1 MDSLVY
7 ALPVNDSDTI
17 PKIWYSELLD
27 ILDEKKD
34 STRYRK
40 ILDRALLEASGK
52 PDSLGLGIMQRYMG
66 QFYRLHNVYD
76 SAYYFYNSSFK
87 LLSRLNNL
95 KEAAISRYGMAINF
109 YYSDDY
115 LNSEVTASEALALLE
130 NQVDY
135 GLDAYRMRANNLIAL
150 SAMAQ
155 KADERALEYFEK
167 TLEYFDPSDQKSS
180 TFLILMNNIGTAKH
194 NLGKYDEAR
203 VYFRKVLENDSILIK
218 RPADYA
224 RSLINL
230 ARANFEEGIMEEVES
245 DYLKALKIRE
255 EIDDRRGL
263 PRSHYFLAE
272 YYLSQGDSINAKKHI
287 ETGKKIAIESSEL
300 DGLKDILRLQTRIQP
315 ENAVALAFELDSLQ
329 ESMIQEERSIREKFG
344 RIAYETD
351 QYIAENRLLA
361 QQRLLWI
368 GIALGVVLLGASFLI
383 IIYQRIRNQK
393 LKFQQQQQE
402 ANQEIFNLMLG
413 QNEKIEAG
421 KHAVQKRIS
430 EDLHDGVLGEM
441 NGIRMVL
448 LGLNGKT
455 DEASQQMRAQA
466 IEKLKGVQ
474 EEIRGISHQLNDAAY
489 QKFHNFIVSLEE
501 LINGVSEAAGL
512 GYRFKY
518 DGETDWDG
526 LQGEVKINL
535 YRIIQECLQNTVKHA
550 RASEVQVE
558 MVSEPDQLRV
568 CIRDNGVGFQTGR
581 GKKGIG
587 QKNIASRIKKLGGR
601 WETKS
606 APGQG
611 TEVCL
616 WIPCPH
622 GALGYEAGKE
632 TGIARVHAAENREAS

>member
-1 MDSLVY
+1 
-7 ALPVNDSDTI
+7 
-17 PKIWYSELLD
+17 
-27 ILDEKKD
+27 
-34 STRYRK
+34 
-40 ILDRALLEASGK
+40 
-52 PDSLGLGIMQRYMG
+52 MQRYMG
-66 QFYRLHNVYD
+66 HFYRSYNVYD
-76 SAYYFYNSSFK
+76 SAYYFYNTSYKMLSKIDKVKQAFI
-87 LLSRLNNL
+87 SRL
-95 KEAAISRYGMAINF
+95 GMAINF

-115 LNSEVTASEALALLE
+115 LNAEVTASEALSLLE
-130 NQVDY
+130 QYQDSDMEIY
-135 GLDAYRMRANNLIAL
+135 SMRANNLIAL

-155 KADERALEYFEK
+155 NSNERALEYFEK
-167 TLEYFDPSDQKSS
+167 ALEYFSGKNMNS
-180 TFLILMNNIGTAKH
+180 TSYLVLLNNIGTAKH
-194 NLGKYDEAR
+194 NLGKFDEAR
-203 VYFRKVLENDSILIK
+203 ENFMTVINDDSIRLK
-218 RPADYA
+218 DPVSYA
-224 RSLINL
+224 RSLVNY
-230 ARANFEEGIMEEVES
+230 ARANFEEGKLENVES
-245 DYLKALKIRE
+245 VYQNALRIRE
-255 EIDDRRGL
+255 ESGDVRSL

-272 YYLSQGDSINAKKHI
+272 YYLSQQDTAQAKQHI
-287 ETGKKIAIESSEL
+287 LVGKQIAREILEL

-568 CIRDNGVGFQTGR
+568 CIRDNGVGFQTGW

-587 QKNIASRIKKLGGR
+587 QKNIASRVKKLGGR

-606 APGQG
+606 APGHG

-616 WIPCPH
+616 WIPYPH

-632 TGIARVHAAENREAS
+632 TGIAPVHAAENREAS